1 MSGFFCSHNISKPF
15 LVVLFFTVSFYSG
28 AVNYVSNGSGLWS
41 VGATWL
47 PVGVPTAADNVTIQT
62 GNTVTMDANPGSC
75 INLTISGTLT
85 WVNAR
90 TLNASGNLVLNSGGV
105 ISGTATGVLNIA
117 GTFTAAAGAE
127 TIDRNTLNVTSTSS
141 ISGVISF
148 TNVTGVKTL
157 TGNVTFNPGSG
168 FTFTAA
174 PTVTCSGSVTTA
186 GAVTISGTAIGN
198 MSIGTTLTVPAA
210 SSLSIGSTNLTVTGA
225 SSISGTISYTDANG
239 TKSFGSVTV
248 NGGGT
253 WNCSAIDMPFTM
265 TGNLTNSGTFNASLS
280 LIDANNTYTFTSAA
294 ATITGTLSI
303 PCIKATGAAVITNTG
318 ILTITDSLYGPGQY
332 VQAAASTLYW
342 DSPNTIVITT
352 FTPTGAGNTVD
363 YNYAGNQTIKG
374 GAAATYVNLNA
385 STSGIKLLGNNV
397 TITGNF
403 LIQNTAVVDVDAVN
417 NRSITLGGNWTVT
430 STAATPFIP
439 ESGTVTFNGSAG
451 VQAITT
457 VVAAGQTFY
466 TVLFNNTSP
475 SSPNITINRNIN
487 LTHNTMFTSGVLD
500 LAGHNYIITGDVTNT
515 TDHFNA
521 GSIITSVAGSNFNVT
536 DPNQNKLI
544 YFWGT
549 AIGTAANGITFNV
562 TAGRIQFDNFTEYGT
577 ANFTKT
583 LNTDDVFGGGNY
595 YHGPVTFTATY
606 SASRWRMGDNT
617 LLAHAVPDT
626 FVNATFIAGANSGA
640 NNNFIIGANS
650 LGNAFYGTTNIT
662 SNTIGGIYVCRFNDS
677 GSASCTF
684 FGPVNCSIDS
694 SGSVTF
700 ANSALYH
707 ANVVTFNST
716 VTLNSS
722 TASTGF
728 YLFANANVYGS
739 VILTP
744 TANFATGS
752 IKGQTNV
759 YLNNVT
765 QLGPNTQILN
775 TSGSTGGLYV
785 GGVTGPPAWP
795 CTFNG
800 TCTFTADTVGYF
812 VGCTYNGPVTINVN
826 HPNANGY
833 ILNNIFNSTL
843 TATVGDIRFRSNV
856 FNGTTSLTHTAAFNS
871 TSNGGNT
878 FVGTT
883 TITNSGLS
891 TLEVGSYAA
900 DDFQGNVTF
909 VEGNASASCVINP
922 NYSFSSTYEGNITA
936 NSSNP
941 IVFGVTA
948 AGISVIDGNTTQTFS
963 SIGAAL
969 PTVTRLTMNTTGTL
983 QTNLNLNVTNTL
995 TMTNGLININ
1005 GNTLTLGTAVAN
1017 PGTLSYTAGVM
1028 YGGTFTRWFNAATIA
1043 LGSVTGLF
1051 PMGSSAGVY
1060 HPFWF
1065 EHSATNLN
1073 TGGTISLLHN
1083 PTASGSNWAAF
1094 VDASWGNPVVAIS
1107 IAAWKVTTGNGL
1119 AVNAAT
1125 SQIRFGGNG
1134 FNPFVLA
1141 NLDACLVGSAIATF
1155 SAATSVSVPLEVNR
1169 TGLTTANLNNTWYIG
1184 TDNFAT
1190 SPLPIT
1196 LLSFNANP
1204 VGNVVDL
1211 SWSTASEINNASFT
1225 VQRTADGENFD
1236 DVVTLPG
1243 AGNSNQTLN
1252 YTSVDE
1258 QPLAGYSYY
1267 RLKQTDFDGNFTY
1280 SNLEPVYF
1288 GAPSSISI
1296 FPNPVHETFTL
1307 DINTQVS
1314 TNMEVKI
1321 LNVLGETISD
1331 CTINPVAGNSKYPVN
1346 VSNLSNG
1353 LYFIRCNTPE
1363 KTFTSKF
1370 VKQ

>member
-1 MSGFFCSHNISKPF
+1 MLEARKIF
-15 LVVLFFTVSFYSG
+15 LIVLFFTVSLYSG
-28 AVNYVSNGSGLWS
+28 AVNYTSNGSGLWS
-41 VGATWL
+41 VAATWT
-47 PVGVPTAADNVTIQT
+47 PVGVPTAADNVTIKV

-75 INLTISGTLT
+75 INLIVSGTLT

-90 TLNASGNLVLNSGGV
+90 TLNVSGNLLMNSGSV
-105 ISGTATGVLNIA
+105 ISGTATGVLNVT
-117 GTFTAAAGAE
+117 GTFTAAAGTE

-141 ISGVISF
+141 ISGVISY
-148 TNVTGVKTL
+148 TSATGVKTF
-157 TGNVTFNPGSG
+157 TGNVALNAGSG
-168 FTFTAA
+168 FTFTTAA
-174 PTVTCSGSVTTA
+174 TVACGGSVSTT
-186 GAVTISGTAIGN
+186 GAVVISGAAVGN
-198 MSIGTTLTVPAA
+198 LSIGTTLTVPAA
-210 SSLSIGSTNLTVTGA
+210 STLSIGSANLTVTGA
-225 SSISGTISYTDANG
+225 TSISGTISFTNANG
-239 TKSFGSVTV
+239 TMSFGSVTV
-248 NGGGT
+248 NAGGT
-253 WNCSAIDMPFTM
+253 WNCSAVDMPFTM
-265 TGNLTNSGTFNASLS
+265 NGNLTNSGTFNASLS
-280 LIDANNTYTFTSAA
+280 LIGAGNAYTFTSGA
-294 ATITGTLSI
+294 ATISGTLSI
-303 PCIKATGAAVITNTG
+303 PQIKATGAAVVTNSG
-318 ILTITDSLYGPGQY
+318 VLTITDSLYGPGQY

-374 GAAATYVNLNA
+374 GAAVTYINVNA
-385 STSGIKLLGNNV
+385 SASGTKLLGNTLNV
-397 TITGNF
+397 TGNL
-403 LIQNTAVVDVDAVN
+403 LIQNTAVLDADVLT
-417 NRSITLGGNWTVT
+417 NRSINLGGNWTIT

-439 ESGTVTFNGSAG
+439 EAGTVTFNGSAG
-451 VQAITT
+451 VQAIST
-457 VVAAGQTFY
+457 VAAAGETFY
-466 TVLFNNTSP
+466 SVVFNNTSP
-475 SSPNITINRNIN
+475 TTPNITTNHDIN
-487 LTHNTMFTSGVLD
+487 LTHNTTFTSGVLD
-500 LAGHNYIITGDVTNT
+500 LVGHNYVITGDVTNT

-521 GSIITSVAGSNFNVT
+521 GSIITSVGGSNFNVT
-536 DPNQNKLI
+536 DPNQTKII

-617 LLAHAVPDT
+617 LLAHAVADT

-662 SNTIGGIYVCRFNDS
+662 SNTIGGIYICRFNDS

-684 FGPVNCSIDS
+684 YGPVNCSIDS

-700 ANSALYH
+700 ANSAVNH

-716 VTLNSS
+716 ITLNSS

-728 YLFANANVYGS
+728 YLFANANIYGS

-765 QLGPNTQILN
+765 QLGPNTQIIN

-843 TATVGDIRFRSNV
+843 AATVGDIRFRSNI

-878 FVGTT
+878 FAGTT

-909 VEGNASASCVINP
+909 VEGNASATCVVNP

-936 NSSNP
+936 NSTNP
-941 IVFGVTA
+941 MVFGVTA
-948 AGISVIDGNTTQTFS
+948 GGIAVIDGNTTQTFS
-963 SIGAAL
+963 SIAAAL

-983 QTNLNLNVTNTL
+983 QTNFNLNITNTL

-1005 GNTLTLGTAVAN
+1005 GNTLTLGTATAN

-1028 YGGTFTRWFNAATIA
+1028 YGGTFTRWFNTAIIN
-1043 LGSVTGLF
+1043 LGTVTGLF

-1065 EHSATNLN
+1065 EHSTGALT
-1073 TGGTISLLHN
+1073 TGGTVSVLHN
-1083 PTASGSNWAAF
+1083 PTASGSNWASF
-1094 VDASWGNPVVAIS
+1094 NDVSWGNTVAATS
-1107 IAAWKVTTGNGL
+1107 VSAWKVTTANSL
-1119 AVNAAT
+1119 AVNGVN

-1141 NLDACLVGSAIATF
+1141 DLDACLIASAIGTF
-1155 SAATSVSVPLEVNR
+1155 SAATNVNVPLEVNR
-1169 TGLTTANLNNTWYIG
+1169 YNLTTANLNNTWYIG
-1184 TDNFAT
+1184 TDNAAT
-1190 SPLPIT
+1190 SPLPIK
-1196 LLSFNANP
+1196 LLSFDATP
-1204 VGNVVDL
+1204 SGDVVDL
-1211 SWSTASEINNASFT
+1211 SWSTATETNNASFT
-1225 VQRTADGENFD
+1225 VQRTADGQNFD
-1236 DVVTLPG
+1236 DVVTVPG
-1243 AGNSNQTLN
+1243 AGNSSQ
-1252 YTSVDE
+1252 
-1258 QPLAGYSYY
+1258 
-1267 RLKQTDFDGNFTY
+1267 
-1280 SNLEPVYF
+1280 
-1288 GAPSSISI
+1288 
-1296 FPNPVHETFTL
+1296 
-1307 DINTQVS
+1307 
-1314 TNMEVKI
+1314 
-1321 LNVLGETISD
+1321 
-1331 CTINPVAGNSKYPVN
+1331 TINYAS
-1346 VSNLSNG
+1346 
-1353 LYFIRCNTPE
+1353 T
-1363 KTFTSKF
+1363 
-1370 VKQ
+1370 